1 MKYVCRII
9 FVLNSLLMS
18 SCGIGGYWMN
28 GVSGKERTEYLNSIK
43 PYGAHWVKEGMTRE
57 SRRDD
62 SWACGAARTEPAAN
76 GPIFSDE
83 DIALEKSAIDKNDY
97 GPRGRLFDKWGKCM
111 QSKGYAYLEQCDARC
126 LHP

>member
-18 SCGIGGYWMN
+18 SCSIGGYWMN
-28 GVSGKERTEYLNSIK
+28 GVSGKELTEYLNSIK

-57 SRRDD
+57 SRRED
-62 SWACGAARTEPAAN
+62 SWACGAAKTMHAADN
-76 GPIFSDE
+76 VVFTHEEMIAAKLPE
-83 DIALEKSAIDKNDY
+83 DLNDILANSRLTKKWISCMREKEYS
-97 GPRGRLFDKWGKCM
+97 
-111 QSKGYAYLEQCDARC
+111 YLEQCDARC

>member
-57 SRRDD
+57 SRTSD
-62 SWACGAARTEPAAN
+62 WLQCGGAEGLQDGYER
-76 GPIFSDE
+76 
-83 DIALEKSAIDKNDY
+83 KSGISTNEFFDGLGLHRKKI
-97 GPRGRLFDKWGKCM
+97 RGCM
-111 QSKGYAYLEQCDARC
+111 DGKGYNWIENCDARC